1 MKKKKSLQASPPFRT
16 AGFSLVFRP
25 IPPRRSIPKEDTRN
39 QDGKAASVD
48 VRRGNH
54 RTRRMLCPVESR
66 HGVRDGDV
74 CRRWRFSRCRSP
86 CCTLRSP
93 PTMRWP
99 PRRFSETGERT
110 RAACRLCSWTSAK
123 RGTDHLDVPEAIL
136 KAKRM
141 GAHGIRIY
149 LNLSIEGPVNWDL
162 LLNKKPAVV
171 EEMYESLRRHDVR
184 LMLQVEDHDGRT
196 AKFVSYLFR
205 LWPDMSRRVVV
216 ASSSPLFLLTLG
228 GNNKAIVKALV
239 WCPCSVAYTDAMC
252 TRPRNDNLGWHLVA
266 SAADWFYRWCFGWG
280 LLTRASMAS
289 AVVVRHESR

>member
-1 MKKKKSLQASPPFRT
+1 MVSAMVTSAAVALFALSLAVLYFAQPADDALAAEALLGDWREDESSLPP
-16 AGFSLVFRP
+16 VF
-25 IPPRRSIPKEDTRN
+25 
-39 QDGKAASVD
+39 VD
-48 VRRGNH
+48 
-54 RTRRMLCPVESR
+54 
-66 HGVRDGDV
+66 
-74 CRRWRFSRCRSP
+74 
-86 CCTLRSP
+86 
-93 PTMRWP
+93 
-99 PRRFSETGERT
+99 FSETRD
-110 RAACRLCSWTSAK
+110 RP
-123 RGTDHLDVPEAIL
+123 LDVPEAIL

-289 AVVVRHESR
+289 AVVVDMSHVNECFVRLWRDRGLRVVVVASDDPKEQEYLRQVLRVPIVANYGTWQGRE